1 MSFVTLCNMKKI
13 SCLRLRF
20 LKMMQVIFLKVTI
33 LNWTFNN
40 IINMHDR
47 IQKVASCLSKVKAAM
62 AAVLLL
68 MVVGTGTALAQQS
81 GKTITGKVLDE
92 NNQPMPGVTII
103 VDGTTNG
110 TMTGSD
116 GTFTLGGVPSGATVI
131 VSCIGYTDQVL
142 PEGKS
147 NYVVSLVP
155 DSEMLEETVVVA
167 FGQQKKLSVTGA
179 ISTVASADLRKTTST
194 RLDNAL
200 AGRVTGLTSMQSGGG
215 QPGVDGATMYLRGAA
230 TTNGKSPL
238 ILVDGV
244 ERDNIR
250 TIDMNEVESISVLK
264 DASATALY
272 GVQGANGVILIQT
285 RKGQKGKAQLN
296 ISVDQSWTSF
306 TKEPSRLHSWEY
318 CELRNE
324 ALMNDS
330 QAPEFSEETIAKFR
344 NPLLGL
350 DPSSPDY
357 DNQVA
362 IRKAVYCDNDYYRM
376 YLKSNTP
383 QTRANANISGGTDFV
398 NYFVNVGYIHQGGNL
413 NTESPDYLGYDPQCY
428 MNRLSLR
435 SNLDFH
441 ITKNLTASLNI
452 ASYAENVNMPA
463 VGDLYRGD
471 QSWMITDII
480 YQSQTILPIS
490 PGPVTDPRFGGVS
503 DGVVGYN
510 YLDRS
515 AYEIINRRGFHTNK
529 RKNLNTQ
536 FSVNWDLGE
545 LVTKGLSVNGMAAY
559 DTYNIG
565 VLEGR
570 KKERVYNVRVDY
582 DSETLSY
589 SSSNGDKIEPLT
601 MTSSRLSN
609 YQIYVQGSINYAR
622 TFGKHNVTAMA
633 TAYRRF
639 WEGTSADIPYNVLG
653 TAARATYS
661 FDDRYLVEGNLG
673 YNGSEQFAPSKRFGL
688 FPSGSIGWIASNESF
703 LKGNKYLTWLKFRAS
718 YGLVGNDSMGG
729 LRFLYQDDNKIQSGN
744 GFVQGLGGKIVKEGL
759 IGNKSITWEL
769 SKKMNLG
776 VEIGLFKDFRINVD
790 YFTEKRDQILL
801 KRRTVPSFQGVSSDY
816 IPRVNMGKVDNHG
829 VDVEVSYSHTFNRDF
844 SISSRVNFGFNDN
857 TAIELDEPMR
867 SEEYAYQYHEEGFRL
882 GQEFG
887 YLIDWDSP
895 GNGYFTSQDEIDSY
909 YPYGFGGK
917 PRVGDF
923 VYKDVNGDGVI
934 DQKDLSPI
942 GYSTTVPGLNYGI
955 SLGLNFKGIDFNVL
969 FSGLGRYSKY
979 YSGQGV
985 VEWTKQGTYFDW
997 TRNGWTEERYKNG
1010 EKITYPAI
1018 STTKTVSHT
1027 ENDFFIQ
1034 NRSFL
1039 RLKNIELGYTLP
1051 ERFLS
1056 KVGVKALRVY
1066 VSGQNLFVWD
1076 NLRITHIDPEQ
1087 NNSYGYPI
1095 TKNVT
1100 LGLNINF

>member
-1 MSFVTLCNMKKI
+1 
-13 SCLRLRF
+13 
-20 LKMMQVIFLKVTI
+20 
-33 LNWTFNN
+33 
-40 IINMHDR
+40 MHDR
-47 IQKVASCLSKVKAAM
+47 NQKVASCLSKVKAAM

-68 MVVGTGTALAQQS
+68 MVVGTGTALAQTS
-81 GKTITGKVLDE
+81 GRTITGKVLDE

-110 TMTGSD
+110 TMTGPD

-324 ALMNDS
+324 ALMNDR

-536 FSVNWDLGE
+536 FSVNWDLSE

-601 MTSSRLSN
+601 MTSSRFSN

>member
-1 MSFVTLCNMKKI
+1 
-13 SCLRLRF
+13 
-20 LKMMQVIFLKVTI
+20 
-33 LNWTFNN
+33 
-40 IINMHDR
+40 MHDR
-47 IQKVASCLSKVKAAM
+47 NQKVASCLSRVKAAIV
-62 AAVLLL
+62 AVLLL
-68 MVVGTGTALAQQS
+68 MVVGTGTALAQTS
-81 GKTITGKVLDE
+81 GRTITGKVLDE

-110 TMTGSD
+110 TMTGPD

-142 PEGKS
+142 PEGKT
-147 NYVVSLVP
+147 NYLVSLVP

-350 DPSSPDY
+350 DSSSPDY

>member
-1 MSFVTLCNMKKI
+1 
-13 SCLRLRF
+13 
-20 LKMMQVIFLKVTI
+20 
-33 LNWTFNN
+33 
-40 IINMHDR
+40 MHDR
-47 IQKVASCLSKVKAAM
+47 NQRVASCLSKVKAAI

-68 MVVGTGTALAQQS
+68 MVVGTGTALAQKT
-81 GKTITGKVLDE
+81 GRTITGKVLDE
-92 NNQPMPGVTII
+92 NNQPMPGVTIV
-103 VDGTTNG
+103 VDGTTKG
-110 TMTGSD
+110 TMTGPD
-116 GTFTLGGVPSGATVI
+116 GTFTLAEVPSGSTVI
-131 VSCIGYTDQVL
+131 VSCIGYTNQVL

-570 KKERVYNVRVDY
+570 KKEQVYNVRVDY

-829 VDVEVSYSHTFNRDF
+829 VDVEVSYSHTFNKDF

-1076 NLRITHIDPEQ
+1076 NLRITHVDPEQ

>member
-1 MSFVTLCNMKKI
+1 
-13 SCLRLRF
+13 
-20 LKMMQVIFLKVTI
+20 
-33 LNWTFNN
+33 
-40 IINMHDR
+40 MHDR
-47 IQKVASCLSKVKAAM
+47 NQKVASCLSRVKAAM

-131 VSCIGYTDQVL
+131 VSCIGYTNQVL

-155 DSEMLEETVVVA
+155 DSETLEETVVVA

-324 ALMNDS
+324 ALMNDR

-570 KKERVYNVRVDY
+570 KKEQVYNVRVDY

-589 SSSNGDKIEPLT
+589 SSNGDKIEPLT

-729 LRFLYQDDNKIQSGN
+729 LRFLYQDDNQIQSGN

-759 IGNKSITWEL
+759 IGNKNITWEL

-801 KRRTVPSFQGVSSDY
+801 RRRTVPSFQGVSSDY

-857 TAIELDEPMR
+857 TVIELDEPMR

-887 YLIDWDSP
+887 YLIDWNSP
-895 GNGYFTSQDEIDSY
+895 GNGYFTSQDEIDNY
-909 YPYGFGGK
+909 YPYEFGGK

-1018 STTKTVSHT
+1018 STSQTVSHT

>member
-1 MSFVTLCNMKKI
+1 
-13 SCLRLRF
+13 
-20 LKMMQVIFLKVTI
+20 
-33 LNWTFNN
+33 
-40 IINMHDR
+40 MHDR
-47 IQKVASCLSKVKAAM
+47 NQKVASCLSRVKAAIV
-62 AAVLLL
+62 AVLLL
-68 MVVGTGTALAQQS
+68 MVVGTGTALAQTS
-81 GKTITGKVLDE
+81 GRTITGKVLDE

-110 TMTGSD
+110 TMTGPD

-142 PEGKS
+142 PEGKT
-147 NYVVSLVP
+147 NYLVSLVP

-324 ALMNDS
+324 ALMNDR

-463 VGDLYRGD
+463 VGNLYRGD

-490 PGPVTDPRFGGVS
+490 PGPVTDPRFGDVS

-570 KKERVYNVRVDY
+570 KKEQVYNVRVDY

-589 SSSNGDKIEPLT
+589 SSNGDKIEPLT

-639 WEGTSADIPYNVLG
+639 WEGTSANIPYNVLG

-718 YGLVGNDSMGG
+718 YGLVGNDSIGG
-729 LRFLYQDDNKIQSGN
+729 LRFLYQDDNQIQSGN

-759 IGNKSITWEL
+759 IGNKNITWEL

-801 KRRTVPSFQGVSSDY
+801 RRRTVPSFQGVSSDY

-857 TAIELDEPMR
+857 TVIELDEPMR

-887 YLIDWDSP
+887 YLIDWNSP
-895 GNGYFTSQDEIDSY
+895 GNGYFTSQDEIDNY
-909 YPYGFGGK
+909 YPYEFGGK

-1018 STTKTVSHT
+1018 STSQTVSHT

>member
-1 MSFVTLCNMKKI
+1 
-13 SCLRLRF
+13 
-20 LKMMQVIFLKVTI
+20 
-33 LNWTFNN
+33 
-40 IINMHDR
+40 
-47 IQKVASCLSKVKAAM
+47 M

-68 MVVGTGTALAQQS
+68 MVVGTGTALAQTS
-81 GKTITGKVLDE
+81 GRTITGKVLDE

-296 ISVDQSWTSF
+296 ITVDQSWTSF

-324 ALMNDS
+324 ALLNS
-330 QAPEFSEETIAKFR
+330 GAKAAFSDETIAKFK

-350 DPSSPDY
+350 DPTAADY

-362 IRKAVYCDNDYYRM
+362 IRKAIYCDNDYYRM
-376 YLKSNTP
+376 YLRSNTP

-413 NTESPDYLGYDPQCY
+413 STESSDYLGYDPQCY

-490 PGPVTDPRFGGVS
+490 PGPVTDTRFGGVS
-503 DGVVGYN
+503 GGVVGYN

-536 FSVNWDLGE
+536 FSVNWDLSE
-545 LVTKGLSVNGMAAY
+545 LVTKGLSINGMAAY

-570 KKERVYNVRVDY
+570 KKEQVYNVRVDY

-589 SSSNGDKIEPLT
+589 SSNGDKVEPLT
-601 MTSSRLSN
+601 MTSSKLSN

-639 WEGTSADIPYNVLG
+639 WEGTSANIPYNVLG

-729 LRFLYQDDNKIQSGN
+729 LRFLYQDDNQIQSGN

-829 VDVEVSYSHTFNRDF
+829 VDVEVSYSHTFNKDF

-1076 NLRITHIDPEQ
+1076 NLRITHVDPEQ

>member
-1 MSFVTLCNMKKI
+1 
-13 SCLRLRF
+13 
-20 LKMMQVIFLKVTI
+20 
-33 LNWTFNN
+33 
-40 IINMHDR
+40 MHDR
-47 IQKVASCLSKVKAAM
+47 NQKVASCLSRVKAAI

-110 TMTGSD
+110 TMTGPD

>member
-1 MSFVTLCNMKKI
+1 
-13 SCLRLRF
+13 
-20 LKMMQVIFLKVTI
+20 
-33 LNWTFNN
+33 
-40 IINMHDR
+40 MHDR
-47 IQKVASCLSKVKAAM
+47 NQKVASCLSKVKAAM

-68 MVVGTGTALAQQS
+68 MVVGTGTALAWQS

-110 TMTGSD
+110 TMTGPD

-324 ALMNDS
+324 ALMNS
-330 QAPEFSEETIAKFR
+330 GEKAAFSDETIAKFR

-463 VGDLYRGD
+463 VGNLYRGD

-490 PGPVTDPRFGGVS
+490 PGPVTDPRFGDVS

-570 KKERVYNVRVDY
+570 KKEQVYNVRVDY

-589 SSSNGDKIEPLT
+589 SSNGDKIEPLT

-639 WEGTSADIPYNVLG
+639 WEGTSANIPYNVLG

-729 LRFLYQDDNKIQSGN
+729 LRFLYQDDNQIQSGN

-759 IGNKSITWEL
+759 IGNKNITWEL

-801 KRRTVPSFQGVSSDY
+801 RRRTVPSFQGVSSDY

-857 TAIELDEPMR
+857 TVIELDEPMR

-887 YLIDWDSP
+887 YLIDWNSP
-895 GNGYFTSQDEIDSY
+895 GNGYFTSQDEIDNY
-909 YPYGFGGK
+909 YPYEFGGK

-1018 STTKTVSHT
+1018 STSQTVSHT

>member
-1 MSFVTLCNMKKI
+1 M
-13 SCLRLRF
+13 
-20 LKMMQVIFLKVTI
+20 
-33 LNWTFNN
+33 
-40 IINMHDR
+40 
-47 IQKVASCLSKVKAAM
+47 
-62 AAVLLL
+62 
-68 MVVGTGTALAQQS
+68 
-81 GKTITGKVLDE
+81 
-92 NNQPMPGVTII
+92 
-103 VDGTTNG
+103 
-110 TMTGSD
+110 
-116 GTFTLGGVPSGATVI
+116 
-131 VSCIGYTDQVL
+131 SCIGYTDQVL
-142 PEGKS
+142 PEGKT
-147 NYVVSLVP
+147 NYLVSLVP

-490 PGPVTDPRFGGVS
+490 PGPVTDPRFGDVS

-570 KKERVYNVRVDY
+570 KKEQVYNVRVDY

-589 SSSNGDKIEPLT
+589 SSNGDKIEPLT

-639 WEGTSADIPYNVLG
+639 WEGTSANIPYNVLG

-729 LRFLYQDDNKIQSGN
+729 LRFLYQDDNQIQSGN

-759 IGNKSITWEL
+759 IGNKNITWEL

-801 KRRTVPSFQGVSSDY
+801 RRRTVPSFQGVSSDY

-857 TAIELDEPMR
+857 TVIELDEPMR

-887 YLIDWDSP
+887 YLIDWNSP
-895 GNGYFTSQDEIDSY
+895 GNGYFTSQDEIDNY
-909 YPYGFGGK
+909 YPYEFGGK

-1018 STTKTVSHT
+1018 STSQTVSHT

>member
-1 MSFVTLCNMKKI
+1 
-13 SCLRLRF
+13 
-20 LKMMQVIFLKVTI
+20 
-33 LNWTFNN
+33 
-40 IINMHDR
+40 MHDR
-47 IQKVASCLSKVKAAM
+47 NQKVASCLSRVKEAIV
-62 AAVLLL
+62 AVLLL
-68 MVVGTGTALAQQS
+68 MVVGTGTVLAQQS

-110 TMTGSD
+110 TMTGPD

-131 VSCIGYTDQVL
+131 VSCIGYADQVL

-155 DSEMLEETVVVA
+155 DSETLEETVVVA

-296 ISVDQSWTSF
+296 ISVDQGWTSF

-324 ALMNDS
+324 ALMNS
-330 QAPEFSEETIAKFR
+330 GEKAAFSDETIAKFR

-471 QSWMITDII
+471 QSWMITDLI
-480 YQSQTILPIS
+480 YQCQTILPIS
-490 PGPVTDPRFGGVS
+490 PGPTTDSRFGVESG
-503 DGVVGYN
+503 GIVGYN

-515 AYEIINRRGFHTNK
+515 AFEIINRRGFHTNK

-536 FSVNWDLGE
+536 FSVNWDLSE
-545 LVTKGLSVNGMAAY
+545 LVTKGLSINGMAAY

-570 KKERVYNVRVDY
+570 KKEQVYNVRVDY

-589 SSSNGDKIEPLT
+589 SSNGDKIEPLT

-639 WEGTSADIPYNVLG
+639 WEGTSANIPYNVLG

-729 LRFLYQDDNKIQSGN
+729 LRFLYQDDNQIQSGN

-759 IGNKSITWEL
+759 IGNKNITWEL

-801 KRRTVPSFQGVSSDY
+801 RRRTVPSFQGVSSDY

-857 TAIELDEPMR
+857 TVIELDEPMR

-887 YLIDWDSP
+887 YLIDWNSP
-895 GNGYFTSQDEIDSY
+895 GNGYFTSQDEIDNY
-909 YPYGFGGK
+909 YPYEFGGK

-1018 STTKTVSHT
+1018 STSQTVSHT

>member
-1 MSFVTLCNMKKI
+1 
-13 SCLRLRF
+13 
-20 LKMMQVIFLKVTI
+20 
-33 LNWTFNN
+33 
-40 IINMHDR
+40 MHDR
-47 IQKVASCLSKVKAAM
+47 NQRVASCLSKVKAAI

-68 MVVGTGTALAQQS
+68 MVVGTGTALAQKT
-81 GKTITGKVLDE
+81 GRTITGKVLDE
-92 NNQPMPGVTII
+92 NNQPMPGVTIV
-103 VDGTTNG
+103 VDGTTKG
-110 TMTGSD
+110 TMTGPD
-116 GTFTLGGVPSGATVI
+116 GTFTLAEVPSGSTVI
-131 VSCIGYTDQVL
+131 VSCIGYTNQVL

-296 ISVDQSWTSF
+296 ITVDQSWTSF

-318 CELRNE
+318 CEFRNE

-570 KKERVYNVRVDY
+570 KKEQVYNVRVDY

-744 GFVQGLGGKIVKEGL
+744 GFVPGLGGKIVKEGL

-829 VDVEVSYSHTFNRDF
+829 VDVEVSYSHTFNKDF

-1066 VSGQNLFVWD
+1066 VSGQNMFVWD
-1076 NLRITHIDPEQ
+1076 NLRITHVDPEQ

>member
-1 MSFVTLCNMKKI
+1 
-13 SCLRLRF
+13 
-20 LKMMQVIFLKVTI
+20 
-33 LNWTFNN
+33 
-40 IINMHDR
+40 MHEQ
-47 IQKVASCLSKVKAAM
+47 IKKVASCLYSVKTVI
-62 AAVLLL
+62 AAVLMLF
-68 MVVGTGTALAQQS
+68 VVGTGTAFAQQS
-81 GKTITGKVLDE
+81 GRTITGKVLDE

-131 VSCIGYTDQVL
+131 VSCIGYTNQVL

-296 ISVDQSWTSF
+296 ISVDQGWTSF

-324 ALMNDS
+324 ALMNS
-330 QAPEFSEETIAKFR
+330 GEKAAFSDETIAKFR

-471 QSWMITDII
+471 QSWMITDLI
-480 YQSQTILPIS
+480 YQCQTILPIS
-490 PGPVTDPRFGGVS
+490 PGPTTDSRFGVESG
-503 DGVVGYN
+503 GIVGYN

-515 AYEIINRRGFHTNK
+515 AFEIINRRGFHTNK

-536 FSVNWDLGE
+536 FSVNWDLSE
-545 LVTKGLSVNGMAAY
+545 LVTKGLSINGMAAY

-570 KKERVYNVRVDY
+570 KKEQVYNVRVDY

-589 SSSNGDKIEPLT
+589 SSKGDKIEPLT

-639 WEGTSADIPYNVLG
+639 WEGTSANIPYNVLG

-729 LRFLYQDDNKIQSGN
+729 LRFLYQDDNQIQSGN

-759 IGNKSITWEL
+759 IGNKNITWEL

-801 KRRTVPSFQGVSSDY
+801 RRRTVPSFQGVSSDY

-857 TAIELDEPMR
+857 TVIELDEPMR

-887 YLIDWDSP
+887 YLIDWNSP
-895 GNGYFTSQDEIDSY
+895 GNGYFTSQDEIDNY
-909 YPYGFGGK
+909 YPYEFGGK

-1018 STTKTVSHT
+1018 STSQTVSHT

>member
-1 MSFVTLCNMKKI
+1 
-13 SCLRLRF
+13 
-20 LKMMQVIFLKVTI
+20 
-33 LNWTFNN
+33 
-40 IINMHDR
+40 MHDR

-110 TMTGSD
+110 TMTGPD

-324 ALMNDS
+324 ALMNDR

>member
-1 MSFVTLCNMKKI
+1 
-13 SCLRLRF
+13 
-20 LKMMQVIFLKVTI
+20 
-33 LNWTFNN
+33 
-40 IINMHDR
+40 MHDR
-47 IQKVASCLSKVKAAM
+47 NQKVASCLSRVKAAIV
-62 AAVLLL
+62 AVLLL
-68 MVVGTGTALAQQS
+68 MVVGTGTVLAQQS

-110 TMTGSD
+110 TMTGPD

-131 VSCIGYTDQVL
+131 VSCIGYTNQVL

-155 DSEMLEETVVVA
+155 DSETLEETVVVA

-324 ALMNDS
+324 ALMNDR

-601 MTSSRLSN
+601 MTSSRFSN

-729 LRFLYQDDNKIQSGN
+729 LRFLYKDDNKIQSGN

>member
-1 MSFVTLCNMKKI
+1 
-13 SCLRLRF
+13 
-20 LKMMQVIFLKVTI
+20 
-33 LNWTFNN
+33 
-40 IINMHDR
+40 MHDR
-47 IQKVASCLSKVKAAM
+47 NQKVASCLSKVKAAM

-131 VSCIGYTDQVL
+131 VSCIGYTNQVL

-155 DSEMLEETVVVA
+155 DSETLEETVVVA

-601 MTSSRLSN
+601 MTSSRFSN

-729 LRFLYQDDNKIQSGN
+729 LRFLYQDDNQIQSGN

-759 IGNKSITWEL
+759 IGNKNITWEL

-857 TAIELDEPMR
+857 TVIELDEPMR

-887 YLIDWDSP
+887 YLIDWNSP

-909 YPYGFGGK
+909 YPYEFGGK

-1018 STTKTVSHT
+1018 STSQTVSHT

>member
-1 MSFVTLCNMKKI
+1 
-13 SCLRLRF
+13 
-20 LKMMQVIFLKVTI
+20 
-33 LNWTFNN
+33 
-40 IINMHDR
+40 MHDR
-47 IQKVASCLSKVKAAM
+47 NQKVASCLSKVKAAM

-179 ISTVASADLRKTTST
+179 ISTVASDDLRKTTST

-601 MTSSRLSN
+601 MTSSRFSN

>member
-1 MSFVTLCNMKKI
+1 
-13 SCLRLRF
+13 
-20 LKMMQVIFLKVTI
+20 
-33 LNWTFNN
+33 
-40 IINMHDR
+40 MHDR
-47 IQKVASCLSKVKAAM
+47 NQKVASCLSRVKAAIV
-62 AAVLLL
+62 AVLLL
-68 MVVGTGTALAQQS
+68 MVVGTGTVLAQQS

-110 TMTGSD
+110 TMTGPD

-142 PEGKS
+142 PEGKT
-147 NYVVSLVP
+147 NYLVSLVP

-729 LRFLYQDDNKIQSGN
+729 LRFLYQDDNQIQSGN

-759 IGNKSITWEL
+759 IGNKNITWEL

-801 KRRTVPSFQGVSSDY
+801 RRRTVPSFQGVSSDY

-829 VDVEVSYSHTFNRDF
+829 VDVEVGYSHTFNRDF

-857 TAIELDEPMR
+857 TVIELDEPMR

-887 YLIDWDSP
+887 YLIDWNSP
-895 GNGYFTSQDEIDSY
+895 GNGYFTSQDEIDNY
-909 YPYGFGGK
+909 YPYEFGGK

-1018 STTKTVSHT
+1018 STSQTVSHT

>member
-1 MSFVTLCNMKKI
+1 
-13 SCLRLRF
+13 
-20 LKMMQVIFLKVTI
+20 
-33 LNWTFNN
+33 
-40 IINMHDR
+40 MHDR
-47 IQKVASCLSKVKAAM
+47 NQKVASCLSKVKAAM

-110 TMTGSD
+110 TMTGPD

-131 VSCIGYTDQVL
+131 VSCIGYTNQVL

-324 ALMNDS
+324 ALMNDR

-601 MTSSRLSN
+601 MTSSRFSN

-887 YLIDWDSP
+887 YLIDSS
-895 GNGYFTSQDEIDSY
+895 FAS
-909 YPYGFGGK
+909 
-917 PRVGDF
+917 
-923 VYKDVNGDGVI
+923 
-934 DQKDLSPI
+934 
-942 GYSTTVPGLNYGI
+942 
-955 SLGLNFKGIDFNVL
+955 
-969 FSGLGRYSKY
+969 
-979 YSGQGV
+979 
-985 VEWTKQGTYFDW
+985 
-997 TRNGWTEERYKNG
+997 
-1010 EKITYPAI
+1010 EK
-1018 STTKTVSHT
+1018 
-1027 ENDFFIQ
+1027 
-1034 NRSFL
+1034 
-1039 RLKNIELGYTLP
+1039 
-1051 ERFLS
+1051 
-1056 KVGVKALRVY
+1056 
-1066 VSGQNLFVWD
+1066 
-1076 NLRITHIDPEQ
+1076 
-1087 NNSYGYPI
+1087 
-1095 TKNVT
+1095 
-1100 LGLNINF
+1100 

>member
-1 MSFVTLCNMKKI
+1 
-13 SCLRLRF
+13 
-20 LKMMQVIFLKVTI
+20 
-33 LNWTFNN
+33 
-40 IINMHDR
+40 MHDR
-47 IQKVASCLSKVKAAM
+47 NQKVASCLSRVKEAIV
-62 AAVLLL
+62 AVLLL
-68 MVVGTGTALAQQS
+68 MVVGTGTVLAQQS

-110 TMTGSD
+110 TMTGPD

-131 VSCIGYTDQVL
+131 VSCIGYTNQVL

-296 ISVDQSWTSF
+296 ISVDQGWTSF

-324 ALMNDS
+324 ALMNS
-330 QAPEFSEETIAKFR
+330 GEKAAFSDETIAKFR

-471 QSWMITDII
+471 QSWMITDLI
-480 YQSQTILPIS
+480 YQCQTILPIS
-490 PGPVTDPRFGGVS
+490 PGPTTDSRFGVESG
-503 DGVVGYN
+503 GIVGYN

-515 AYEIINRRGFHTNK
+515 AFEIINRRGFHTNK

-536 FSVNWDLGE
+536 FSVNWDLSE
-545 LVTKGLSVNGMAAY
+545 LVTKGLSINGMAAY

-570 KKERVYNVRVDY
+570 KKEQVYNVRVDY

-589 SSSNGDKIEPLT
+589 SSNGDKIEPLT

-639 WEGTSADIPYNVLG
+639 WEGTSANIPYNVLG

-729 LRFLYQDDNKIQSGN
+729 LRFLYQDDNQIQSGN

-759 IGNKSITWEL
+759 IGNKNITWEL

-801 KRRTVPSFQGVSSDY
+801 RRRTVPSFQGVSSDY

-857 TAIELDEPMR
+857 TVIELDEPMR

-887 YLIDWDSP
+887 YLIDWNSP
-895 GNGYFTSQDEIDSY
+895 GNGYFTSQDEIDNY
-909 YPYGFGGK
+909 YPYEFGGK

-1018 STTKTVSHT
+1018 STSQTVSHT

>member
-1 MSFVTLCNMKKI
+1 
-13 SCLRLRF
+13 
-20 LKMMQVIFLKVTI
+20 
-33 LNWTFNN
+33 
-40 IINMHDR
+40 MHDR
-47 IQKVASCLSKVKAAM
+47 NQRVASCLSKVKAAI

-68 MVVGTGTALAQQS
+68 MVVGTGTALAQKT
-81 GKTITGKVLDE
+81 GRTITGKVLDE
-92 NNQPMPGVTII
+92 NNQPMPGVTIV
-103 VDGTTNG
+103 VDGTTKG
-110 TMTGSD
+110 TMTGPD
-116 GTFTLGGVPSGATVI
+116 GTFTLAEVPSGSTVI
-131 VSCIGYTDQVL
+131 VSCIGYTNQVL

-324 ALMNDS
+324 ALMNDR

-570 KKERVYNVRVDY
+570 KKEQVYNVRVDY
-582 DSETLSY
+582 DSENLSY
-589 SSSNGDKIEPLT
+589 SSSNADKIEPLT

-829 VDVEVSYSHTFNRDF
+829 VDVEVSYSHTFNKDF

-1076 NLRITHIDPEQ
+1076 NLRITHVDPEQ

>member
-1 MSFVTLCNMKKI
+1 
-13 SCLRLRF
+13 
-20 LKMMQVIFLKVTI
+20 
-33 LNWTFNN
+33 
-40 IINMHDR
+40 MHDR
-47 IQKVASCLSKVKAAM
+47 NQKVASCLSRVKAAM

-110 TMTGSD
+110 TMTGPD

-131 VSCIGYTDQVL
+131 VSCIGYTNQVL

-324 ALMNDS
+324 ALMNDR

-1056 KVGVKALRVY
+1056 KVGVKVLRVY

>member
-1 MSFVTLCNMKKI
+1 
-13 SCLRLRF
+13 
-20 LKMMQVIFLKVTI
+20 
-33 LNWTFNN
+33 
-40 IINMHDR
+40 MHDR
-47 IQKVASCLSKVKAAM
+47 NQKVASCLSRVKEAIV
-62 AAVLLL
+62 AVLLL
-68 MVVGTGTALAQQS
+68 MVVGTGTALAQTS
-81 GKTITGKVLDE
+81 GRTITGKVLDE

-131 VSCIGYTDQVL
+131 VSCIGYTNQVL

-194 RLDNAL
+194 RRDNAL

-296 ISVDQSWTSF
+296 ISVDQGWTSF

-324 ALMNDS
+324 ALMNS
-330 QAPEFSEETIAKFR
+330 GEKAAFSDETIAKFR

-471 QSWMITDII
+471 QSWMITDLI
-480 YQSQTILPIS
+480 YQCQTILPIS
-490 PGPVTDPRFGGVS
+490 PGPTTDSRFGVESG
-503 DGVVGYN
+503 GIVGYN

-515 AYEIINRRGFHTNK
+515 AFEIINRRGFHTNK

-536 FSVNWDLGE
+536 FSVNWDLSE
-545 LVTKGLSVNGMAAY
+545 LVTKGLSINGMAAY

-570 KKERVYNVRVDY
+570 KKEQVYNVRVDY

-589 SSSNGDKIEPLT
+589 SSNGDKIEPLT

-639 WEGTSADIPYNVLG
+639 WEGTSANIPYNVLG

-729 LRFLYQDDNKIQSGN
+729 LRFLYQDDNQIQSGN

-759 IGNKSITWEL
+759 IGNKNITWEL

-801 KRRTVPSFQGVSSDY
+801 RRRTVPSFQGVSSDY

-857 TAIELDEPMR
+857 TVIELDEPMR

-887 YLIDWDSP
+887 YLIDWNSP
-895 GNGYFTSQDEIDSY
+895 GNGYFTSQDEIDNY
-909 YPYGFGGK
+909 YPYEFGGK

-1018 STTKTVSHT
+1018 STSQTVSHT

>member
-1 MSFVTLCNMKKI
+1 
-13 SCLRLRF
+13 
-20 LKMMQVIFLKVTI
+20 
-33 LNWTFNN
+33 
-40 IINMHDR
+40 MHDR
-47 IQKVASCLSKVKAAM
+47 KQKVASCLSKVKAAI

-68 MVVGTGTALAQQS
+68 MVVGTGTALAQTS
-81 GKTITGKVLDE
+81 GRTITGKVLDE
-92 NNQPMPGVTII
+92 NNQPMPGVTIV
-103 VDGTTNG
+103 VDGTTKG
-110 TMTGSD
+110 TMTGPD
-116 GTFTLGGVPSGATVI
+116 GTFTLAEVPSGSTVI
-131 VSCIGYTDQVL
+131 VSCIGYTNQVL

-324 ALMNDS
+324 ALMNS
-330 QAPEFSEETIAKFR
+330 GEKAAFSDETIAKFR

-463 VGDLYRGD
+463 VGNLYRGD

-490 PGPVTDPRFGGVS
+490 PGPVTDPRFGDVS

-570 KKERVYNVRVDY
+570 KKEQVYNVRVDY

-589 SSSNGDKIEPLT
+589 SSNGDKIEPLT

-639 WEGTSADIPYNVLG
+639 WEGTSANIPYNVLG

-661 FDDRYLVEGNLG
+661 FDDRYFVEGNLG

-729 LRFLYQDDNKIQSGN
+729 LRFLYQDDNQIQSGN

-857 TAIELDEPMR
+857 TVIELDEPMR

-887 YLIDWDSP
+887 YLIDWNSP
-895 GNGYFTSQDEIDSY
+895 GNGYFTSQDEIDNY
-909 YPYGFGGK
+909 YPYEFGGK

-1018 STTKTVSHT
+1018 STSQTVSHT

>member
-1 MSFVTLCNMKKI
+1 
-13 SCLRLRF
+13 
-20 LKMMQVIFLKVTI
+20 
-33 LNWTFNN
+33 
-40 IINMHDR
+40 
-47 IQKVASCLSKVKAAM
+47 M

-68 MVVGTGTALAQQS
+68 MVVGTGTALAQTS
-81 GKTITGKVLDE
+81 GRTITGKVLDE

-131 VSCIGYTDQVL
+131 VSCIGYTNQVL

-324 ALMNDS
+324 ALLNS
-330 QAPEFSEETIAKFR
+330 GAKAAFSDETIAKFK

-350 DPSSPDY
+350 DPTAADY

-362 IRKAVYCDNDYYRM
+362 IRKAIYCDNDYYRM
-376 YLKSNTP
+376 YLRSNTP

-413 NTESPDYLGYDPQCY
+413 NTESSDYLGYDPQCY

-490 PGPVTDPRFGGVS
+490 PGPVTDTRFGGVS
-503 DGVVGYN
+503 GGVVGYN

-536 FSVNWDLGE
+536 FSVNWDLSE
-545 LVTKGLSVNGMAAY
+545 LVTKGLSINGMAAY

-570 KKERVYNVRVDY
+570 KKEQVYNVRVDY

-589 SSSNGDKIEPLT
+589 SSNGDKVEPLT
-601 MTSSRLSN
+601 MTSSKLSN

-639 WEGTSADIPYNVLG
+639 WEGTSANIPYNVLG

-729 LRFLYQDDNKIQSGN
+729 LRFLYQDDNQIQSGN

-829 VDVEVSYSHTFNRDF
+829 VDVEVSYSHTFNKNF
-844 SISSRVNFGFNDN
+844 SVSSRVNFGFNDN
-857 TAIELDEPMR
+857 TVIELDEPMR
-867 SEEYAYQYHEEGFRL
+867 SEEYAYQYQEEGFRL

-895 GNGYFTSQDEIDSY
+895 GNGYFTSQDEIDNY

-1018 STTKTVSHT
+1018 STSQTVSHT

-1076 NLRITHIDPEQ
+1076 DLRITHIDPEQ

>member
-1 MSFVTLCNMKKI
+1 
-13 SCLRLRF
+13 
-20 LKMMQVIFLKVTI
+20 
-33 LNWTFNN
+33 
-40 IINMHDR
+40 MHDR
-47 IQKVASCLSKVKAAM
+47 NQKVASCLSKVKAAM

-285 RKGQKGKAQLN
+285 RKGQKGKAQLS

-601 MTSSRLSN
+601 MTSSRFSN

-816 IPRVNMGKVDNHG
+816 IPRWERLIIMVLMLKSAIPTPLT
-829 VDVEVSYSHTFNRDF
+829 ETFPSHQEST
-844 SISSRVNFGFNDN
+844 
-857 TAIELDEPMR
+857 LDLMTT
-867 SEEYAYQYHEEGFRL
+867 RL
-882 GQEFG
+882 
-887 YLIDWDSP
+887 
-895 GNGYFTSQDEIDSY
+895 
-909 YPYGFGGK
+909 
-917 PRVGDF
+917 
-923 VYKDVNGDGVI
+923 
-934 DQKDLSPI
+934 
-942 GYSTTVPGLNYGI
+942 
-955 SLGLNFKGIDFNVL
+955 
-969 FSGLGRYSKY
+969 
-979 YSGQGV
+979 
-985 VEWTKQGTYFDW
+985 
-997 TRNGWTEERYKNG
+997 
-1010 EKITYPAI
+1010 
-1018 STTKTVSHT
+1018 
-1027 ENDFFIQ
+1027 
-1034 NRSFL
+1034 
-1039 RLKNIELGYTLP
+1039 
-1051 ERFLS
+1051 
-1056 KVGVKALRVY
+1056 
-1066 VSGQNLFVWD
+1066 
-1076 NLRITHIDPEQ
+1076 
-1087 NNSYGYPI
+1087 
-1095 TKNVT
+1095 
-1100 LGLNINF
+1100 

>member
-1 MSFVTLCNMKKI
+1 
-13 SCLRLRF
+13 
-20 LKMMQVIFLKVTI
+20 
-33 LNWTFNN
+33 
-40 IINMHDR
+40 MHDR
-47 IQKVASCLSKVKAAM
+47 NQKVASCLSKVKAAM

-110 TMTGSD
+110 TMTGPD

-324 ALMNDS
+324 ALMNDR

-463 VGDLYRGD
+463 VGNLYRGD

-570 KKERVYNVRVDY
+570 KKEQVYNVRVDY

-589 SSSNGDKIEPLT
+589 SSSNADKIEPLT

-776 VEIGLFKDFRINVD
+776 IEIGLFKDFRINVD

-829 VDVEVSYSHTFNRDF
+829 VDIEVSYSHTFNKDF

-1076 NLRITHIDPEQ
+1076 NLRITHVDPEQ

>member
-1 MSFVTLCNMKKI
+1 
-13 SCLRLRF
+13 
-20 LKMMQVIFLKVTI
+20 
-33 LNWTFNN
+33 
-40 IINMHDR
+40 MHDR
-47 IQKVASCLSKVKAAM
+47 NQKVASCLSKVKAAM

-68 MVVGTGTALAQQS
+68 MVVGTGTVLAQQS

-110 TMTGSD
+110 TMTGPD

-324 ALMNDS
+324 ALMNDR

>member
-1 MSFVTLCNMKKI
+1 
-13 SCLRLRF
+13 
-20 LKMMQVIFLKVTI
+20 
-33 LNWTFNN
+33 
-40 IINMHDR
+40 MHDR
-47 IQKVASCLSKVKAAM
+47 NQKVASCLSRVKEAIV
-62 AAVLLL
+62 AVLLL
-68 MVVGTGTALAQQS
+68 MVVGTGTVLAQQS

-110 TMTGSD
+110 TMTGPD

-142 PEGKS
+142 PEGKT
-147 NYVVSLVP
+147 NYLVSLVP

>member
-1 MSFVTLCNMKKI
+1 
-13 SCLRLRF
+13 
-20 LKMMQVIFLKVTI
+20 
-33 LNWTFNN
+33 
-40 IINMHDR
+40 MHDR
-47 IQKVASCLSKVKAAM
+47 NQKVASCLSKVKAAM

-68 MVVGTGTALAQQS
+68 MVVWTGTALAQQS

-110 TMTGSD
+110 TMTGPD

-324 ALMNDS
+324 ALMNDR

-601 MTSSRLSN
+601 MTSSRFSN

>member
-1 MSFVTLCNMKKI
+1 
-13 SCLRLRF
+13 
-20 LKMMQVIFLKVTI
+20 
-33 LNWTFNN
+33 
-40 IINMHDR
+40 MHDR
-47 IQKVASCLSKVKAAM
+47 IQRVASCLSKVRTVI

-68 MVVGTGTALAQQS
+68 MVVGTGTAFAQKT
-81 GKTITGKVLDE
+81 GRTITGKVLDE
-92 NNQPMPGVTII
+92 NNQPMPGVTIVI
-103 VDGTTNG
+103 DGTTKG
-110 TMTGSD
+110 TMTGPD
-116 GTFTLGGVPSGATVI
+116 GTFTLTEVPSGSTVI
-131 VSCIGYTDQVL
+131 VSCIGYTNQVL

-324 ALMNDS
+324 ALLNS
-330 QAPEFSEETIAKFR
+330 GEKAAFSDETIAKFK

-350 DPSSPDY
+350 DPSSPEY
-357 DNQVA
+357 ENQVA
-362 IRKAVYCDNDYYRM
+362 LRKAIYCDNDYYRM
-376 YLKSNTP
+376 YLRSNTP

-452 ASYAENVNMPA
+452 ASYAESVNMPA
-463 VGDLYRGD
+463 VGDLYNGS
-471 QSWMITDII
+471 QSWMITDLI
-480 YQSQTILPIS
+480 YQCQTILPIS
-490 PGPVTDPRFGGVS
+490 PGPTTDSRFGVESG
-503 DGVVGYN
+503 GIVGYN

-515 AYEIINRRGFHTNK
+515 AFEIINRRGFHTNK

-536 FSVNWDLGE
+536 FSVNWDLSE
-545 LVTKGLSVNGMAAY
+545 LVTKGLSINGMAAY
-559 DTYNIG
+559 DTYNNG
-565 VLEGR
+565 SFEGR
-570 KKERVYNVRVDY
+570 KKEQVYNVNVDY
-582 DSETLSY
+582 NNETLSY
-589 SSSNGDKIEPLT
+589 SSSNTKVEPLT
-601 MTSSRLSN
+601 MYSSRTSN
-609 YQIYVQGSINYAR
+609 YQIYTQASINYAR
-622 TFGKHNVTAMA
+622 KFGKHDVTAMA

-688 FPSGSIGWIASNESF
+688 FPSGSVGWIASNESF
-703 LKGNKYLTWLKFRAS
+703 LKNNKYLTWLKFRAS
-718 YGLVGNDSMGG
+718 YGLVGNDSIGSK
-729 LRFLYQDDNKIQSGN
+729 RFLFQDDIQVVSG
-744 GFVQGLGGKIVKEGL
+744 GSYVGGLGGNTISEGL
-759 IGNKSITWEL
+759 LGNKNITWEL
-769 SKKMNLG
+769 SKKMNIG
-776 VEIGLFKDFRINVD
+776 VEIGLFKDFRLNVD
-790 YFTEKRDQILL
+790 YFTENRDQILIS
-801 KRRTVPSFQGVSSDY
+801 RQTVPGFQGVSASN
-816 IPRVNMGKVDNHG
+816 IPKVNMGKVDNHG
-829 VDVEVSYSHTFNRDF
+829 LEIEASYSHSFNRDF
-844 SISSRVNFGFNDN
+844 SFSVKGNLGFNDN
-857 TAIELDEPMR
+857 KLIEYDEPMR
-867 SEEYAYQYHEEGFRL
+867 SEEYAYQYRQEGFRL
-882 GQEFG
+882 GQAWG

-895 GNGYFTSQDEIDSY
+895 GKGYFTSKEEIEN
-909 YPYGFGGK
+909 YPKYGFGS

-934 DQKDLSPI
+934 DDKDLSPI
-942 GYSTTVPGLNYGI
+942 GYSTTIPGLNYG
-955 SLGLNFKGIDFNVL
+955 LTFGLNYKGIDFNVL
-969 FSGLGRYSKY
+969 FSGLGRYSMY

-985 VEWTKQGTYFDW
+985 VEYTKNGTFFEW
-997 TRNGWTEERYKNG
+997 TRNAWTEERYRNG
-1010 EKITYPAI
+1010 EKISYPAL
-1018 STTKTVSHT
+1018 STAQTVSHT
-1027 ENDFFIQ
+1027 TNDFFIQ

-1051 ERFLS
+1051 EKFLS
-1056 KVGVKALRVY
+1056 MVGVKSLRVY

-1076 NLRITHIDPEQ
+1076 KLRITHLDPEQ
-1087 NNSYGYPI
+1087 NNAYGYPI

-1100 LGLNINF
+1100 LGLNVNF

>member
-1 MSFVTLCNMKKI
+1 
-13 SCLRLRF
+13 
-20 LKMMQVIFLKVTI
+20 
-33 LNWTFNN
+33 
-40 IINMHDR
+40 MHDR

-110 TMTGSD
+110 TMTGPD

-324 ALMNDS
+324 ALMNDR

-601 MTSSRLSN
+601 MTSSRFSN

>member
-1 MSFVTLCNMKKI
+1 
-13 SCLRLRF
+13 
-20 LKMMQVIFLKVTI
+20 
-33 LNWTFNN
+33 
-40 IINMHDR
+40 MHDR
-47 IQKVASCLSKVKAAM
+47 NQKVASCLSRVKEAIV
-62 AAVLLL
+62 AVLLL
-68 MVVGTGTALAQQS
+68 MLVGTGTVLAQQS

-131 VSCIGYTDQVL
+131 VSCIGYTNQVL

-296 ISVDQSWTSF
+296 ISVDQGWTSF

-324 ALMNDS
+324 ALMNS
-330 QAPEFSEETIAKFR
+330 GEKAAFSDETIAKFR

-471 QSWMITDII
+471 QSWMITDLI
-480 YQSQTILPIS
+480 YQCQTILPIS
-490 PGPVTDPRFGGVS
+490 PGPTTDSRFGVESG
-503 DGVVGYN
+503 GIVGYN

-515 AYEIINRRGFHTNK
+515 AFEIINRRGFHTNK

-536 FSVNWDLGE
+536 FSVNWDLSE
-545 LVTKGLSVNGMAAY
+545 LVTKGLSINGMAAY

-570 KKERVYNVRVDY
+570 KKEQVYNVRVDY

-589 SSSNGDKIEPLT
+589 SSNGDKIEPLT

-639 WEGTSADIPYNVLG
+639 WEGTSANIPYNVLG

-729 LRFLYQDDNKIQSGN
+729 LRFLYQDDNQIQSGN

-759 IGNKSITWEL
+759 IGNKNITWEL

-801 KRRTVPSFQGVSSDY
+801 RRRTVPSFQGVSSDY

-857 TAIELDEPMR
+857 TVIELDEPMR

-887 YLIDWDSP
+887 YLIDWNSP
-895 GNGYFTSQDEIDSY
+895 GNGYFTSQDEIDNY
-909 YPYGFGGK
+909 YPYEFGGK

-1018 STTKTVSHT
+1018 STSQTVSHT

>member
-1 MSFVTLCNMKKI
+1 
-13 SCLRLRF
+13 
-20 LKMMQVIFLKVTI
+20 
-33 LNWTFNN
+33 
-40 IINMHDR
+40 MHDR
-47 IQKVASCLSKVKAAM
+47 NQKVASCLSKVKAAM

-110 TMTGSD
+110 TMTGPD

-296 ISVDQSWTSF
+296 ISVDQGWTSF

-324 ALMNDS
+324 ALMNS
-330 QAPEFSEETIAKFR
+330 GEKAAFSDETIAKFR

-490 PGPVTDPRFGGVS
+490 PGPVTDPRFGDVS

-570 KKERVYNVRVDY
+570 KKEQVYNVRVDY

-589 SSSNGDKIEPLT
+589 SSNGDKIEPLT

-639 WEGTSADIPYNVLG
+639 WEGTSANIPYNVLG

-729 LRFLYQDDNKIQSGN
+729 LRFLYQDDNQIQSGN

-759 IGNKSITWEL
+759 IGNKNITWEL

-857 TAIELDEPMR
+857 TVIELDEPMR

-887 YLIDWDSP
+887 YLIDWNSP

-909 YPYGFGGK
+909 YPYEFGGK

-1018 STTKTVSHT
+1018 STSQTVSHT

>member
-1 MSFVTLCNMKKI
+1 
-13 SCLRLRF
+13 
-20 LKMMQVIFLKVTI
+20 
-33 LNWTFNN
+33 
-40 IINMHDR
+40 MHDR
-47 IQKVASCLSKVKAAM
+47 NQKVASCLSRVKAAIV
-62 AAVLLL
+62 AVLLL
-68 MVVGTGTALAQQS
+68 MVVGTGTVLAQQS

-110 TMTGSD
+110 TMTGPD

-131 VSCIGYTDQVL
+131 VSCIGYTNQVL

-155 DSEMLEETVVVA
+155 DSETLEETVVVA

-324 ALMNDS
+324 ALMNDR

-601 MTSSRLSN
+601 MTSSRFSN

>member
-1 MSFVTLCNMKKI
+1 
-13 SCLRLRF
+13 
-20 LKMMQVIFLKVTI
+20 
-33 LNWTFNN
+33 
-40 IINMHDR
+40 MHDR
-47 IQKVASCLSKVKAAM
+47 NQKVASCLSKVKAAI

-68 MVVGTGTALAQQS
+68 MVVGTGTALAQTS
-81 GKTITGKVLDE
+81 GRTITGKVLDE

-110 TMTGSD
+110 TMTGPD

-142 PEGKS
+142 PEGKT
-147 NYVVSLVP
+147 NYLVSLVP

-324 ALMNDS
+324 ALMNDR

-601 MTSSRLSN
+601 MTSSRFSN

-790 YFTEKRDQILL
+790 YFNEKRDQILL

>member
-1 MSFVTLCNMKKI
+1 
-13 SCLRLRF
+13 
-20 LKMMQVIFLKVTI
+20 
-33 LNWTFNN
+33 
-40 IINMHDR
+40 MHDR
-47 IQKVASCLSKVKAAM
+47 KQKVASCLSKVKAAI

-68 MVVGTGTALAQQS
+68 MVVGTGTALAQKT
-81 GKTITGKVLDE
+81 GRTITGKVLDE
-92 NNQPMPGVTII
+92 NNQPMPGVTIV
-103 VDGTTNG
+103 VDGTTKG
-110 TMTGSD
+110 TMTGPD
-116 GTFTLGGVPSGATVI
+116 GTFTLAEVPSGSTVI
-131 VSCIGYTDQVL
+131 VSCIGYTNQVL

-350 DPSSPDY
+350 DPSASDY
-357 DNQVA
+357 ENQVA
-362 IRKAVYCDNDYYRM
+362 IRKAIYCDNDYYRM

-383 QTRANANISGGTDFV
+383 QTRLNANISGGTDFV

-570 KKERVYNVRVDY
+570 KKEQVYNVRVDY

-589 SSSNGDKIEPLT
+589 SSSNADKIEPLT

-829 VDVEVSYSHTFNRDF
+829 VDVEVSYSHTFNKDF

-1076 NLRITHIDPEQ
+1076 NLRITHVDPEQ

>member
-1 MSFVTLCNMKKI
+1 
-13 SCLRLRF
+13 
-20 LKMMQVIFLKVTI
+20 
-33 LNWTFNN
+33 
-40 IINMHDR
+40 MHDR
-47 IQKVASCLSKVKAAM
+47 NQKVASCLSKVKAAM

-68 MVVGTGTALAQQS
+68 MVVGTGTALAQTS
-81 GKTITGKVLDE
+81 GRTITGKVLDE

-110 TMTGSD
+110 TMTGPD

-142 PEGKS
+142 PEGKT
-147 NYVVSLVP
+147 NYLVSLVP

-324 ALMNDS
+324 ALMNDR

-536 FSVNWDLGE
+536 FSVNWDLSE

-601 MTSSRLSN
+601 MTSSRFSN

>member
-1 MSFVTLCNMKKI
+1 
-13 SCLRLRF
+13 
-20 LKMMQVIFLKVTI
+20 
-33 LNWTFNN
+33 
-40 IINMHDR
+40 MHDR

-68 MVVGTGTALAQQS
+68 MVVGTGTALAQTS
-81 GKTITGKVLDE
+81 GRTITGKVLDE

-131 VSCIGYTDQVL
+131 VSCIGYTNQVL

-324 ALMNDS
+324 ALMNS
-330 QAPEFSEETIAKFR
+330 GEKAAFSDETIAKFR

-463 VGDLYRGD
+463 VGNLYRGD

-490 PGPVTDPRFGGVS
+490 PGPVTDPRFGDVS

-570 KKERVYNVRVDY
+570 KKEQVYNVRVDY

-589 SSSNGDKIEPLT
+589 SSNGDKIEPLT

-639 WEGTSADIPYNVLG
+639 WEGTSANIPYNVLG

-729 LRFLYQDDNKIQSGN
+729 LRFLYQDDNQIQSGN

-759 IGNKSITWEL
+759 IGNKNITWEL

-801 KRRTVPSFQGVSSDY
+801 RRRTVPSFQGVSSDY

-857 TAIELDEPMR
+857 TVIELDEPMR

-887 YLIDWDSP
+887 YLIDWNSP
-895 GNGYFTSQDEIDSY
+895 GNGYFTSQDEIDNY
-909 YPYGFGGK
+909 YPYEFGGK

-1018 STTKTVSHT
+1018 STSQTVSHT